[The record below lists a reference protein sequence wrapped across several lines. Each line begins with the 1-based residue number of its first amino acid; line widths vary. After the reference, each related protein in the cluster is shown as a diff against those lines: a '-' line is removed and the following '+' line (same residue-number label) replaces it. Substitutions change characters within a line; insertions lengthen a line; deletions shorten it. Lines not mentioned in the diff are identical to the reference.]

1 VPSHNGAESDLR
13 ATARLIAEEFGE
25 RVAQVQ
31 LLPFR
36 KLGEDKYA
44 ALGMPYPMKDYAGPP
59 RESWE
64 PELRRAASVMSGY
77 GVNAVAGAASS
88 LPS

>member
-1 VPSHNGAESDLR
+1 
-13 ATARLIAEEFGE
+13 LIAEEFGE

-44 ALGMPYPMKDYAGPP
+44 ALGMPYPMRDCRAPP

-64 PELRRAASVMSGY
+64 PELRRAAGVMSGY
-77 GVNAVAGAASS
+77 GVSAVAGAADTGGVSGGGR
-88 LPS
+88 

>member
-1 VPSHNGAESDLR
+1 
-13 ATARLIAEEFGE
+13 LIAEEFGE

-36 KLGEDKYA
+36 KLGEDKYV
-44 ALGMPYPMKDYAGPP
+44 ALGMPYPMKDLVAPP

-64 PELRRAASVMSGY
+64 PELQRVASVMSGY
-77 GVNAVAGAASS
+77 GLHAVAGAAGS
-88 LPS
+88 LTSN